1 MGRDVVVARVTSR
14 QKLWRRD
21 FILFSEEERLEGA
34 ESWRKTSEGMPSS
47 SPALNIYS
55 KSNPPRAQSAVLLLY
70 KEATI
75 VNLHNSNKTHVLLL
89 DSVSDTVCIM
99 GSYINLLLLMLAN
112 MKPNTS
118 DHLRIRKPTLCEYYY
133 N

>member
-1 MGRDVVVARVTSR
+1 MVDAVESEDAAAGGGVGRDVVVARVTSR

-21 FILFSEEERLEGA
+21 FILFSEEETLERLEGA

-75 VNLHNSNKTHVLLL
+75 VNLHNSETTHVLLL
-89 DSVSDTVCIM
+89 D
-99 GSYINLLLLMLAN
+99 
-112 MKPNTS
+112 
-118 DHLRIRKPTLCEYYY
+118 
-133 N
+133 